1 MNQYSPPPQPGPGQ
15 EAQPSCSPP
24 PAPGTGPQQQ
34 YAGQWYGHTP
44 PPVEKSAPVTALS
57 RLGIILVVLLLV
69 GGLLEGAGW
78 LLPRLV
84 ESSLGQWIAL
94 GLSLVY
100 VVILLAALGVA
111 LACMIVAIV
120 AFVRL
125 PSGRART
132 GALLLVIAGA
142 VASGAVTSGASGDGL
157 PQAVAIGMAVLRG
170 LGALI
175 AIGLAIAGLVRLRVN
190 PSARRP

>member
-15 EAQPSCSPP
+15 EPQPSYSPP

-57 RLGIILVVLLLV
+57 RLGIILVVLLLA

>member
-15 EAQPSCSPP
+15 EAQPSYSPP

-57 RLGIILVVLLLV
+57 RLGIILVVLLLA

-175 AIGLAIAGLVRLRVN
+175 AIGLAIAGLVRLRTTQH
-190 PSARRP
+190 R

>member
-15 EAQPSCSPP
+15 EPQPSYSPP

-125 PSGRART
+125 PSGRARN

>member
-1 MNQYSPPPQPGPGQ
+1 MNQYSRPPQPGPGQ
-15 EAQPSCSPP
+15 EAQPSYSPP

-44 PPVEKSAPVTALS
+44 PPVKKSAPVTALS
-57 RLGIILVVLLLV
+57 RLGIILVVLLLA

-132 GALLLVIAGA
+132 GALLLVISGA

-170 LGALI
+170 LGALVSV
-175 AIGLAIAGLVRLRVN
+175 GLAIAGLMRLRVN